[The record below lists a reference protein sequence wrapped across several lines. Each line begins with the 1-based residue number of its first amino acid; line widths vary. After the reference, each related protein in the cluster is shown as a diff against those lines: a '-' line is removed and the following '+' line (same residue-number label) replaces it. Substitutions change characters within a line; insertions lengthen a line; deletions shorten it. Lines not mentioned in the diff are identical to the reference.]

1 MIAGSKYVR
10 WINTLE
16 GAASFIRE
24 KKIRAPSKNGK
35 GAQKGPGK
43 LMEELKR

>member
-1 MIAGSKYVR
+1 MIADSKYVR

-24 KKIRAPSKNGK
+24 VKTGPHQRKR
-35 GAQKGPGK
+35 GAQKGQG
-43 LMEELKR
+43 